1 MKAKDLIEKLKDY
14 PDFEVELTHVELNE
28 ATNKPVYKT
37 FPVTGIADIGHSDK
51 KIVLDDGSSAVSDSD
66 DPCDWCKEAYGKP
79 ICPNKACY
87 GYSRFREV
95 EGTPSSVYSKVEN
108 THESFLDW

>member
-37 FPVTGIADIGHSDK
+37 FPVTGFAIRQSTI
-51 KIVLDDGSSAVSDSD
+51 
-66 DPCDWCKEAYGKP
+66 
-79 ICPNKACY
+79 
-87 GYSRFREV
+87 F
-95 EGTPSSVYSKVEN
+95 
-108 THESFLDW
+108 